1 MVHRISLATTYLQ
14 SFVITHDGTHILRGH
29 ATGFFVRVKGAILLL
44 TNWHVVSGLD
54 PENPSEQRSA
64 APSPHYLKANLI
76 RDTTLSEL
84 TIPLYDSKMAPLW
97 LEHPAGRAVDL
108 AIIELPEGLASH
120 FNFHDIY
127 SVEDTTEISEM
138 VGRDVFV
145 VGYPFSSAELQ
156 KGFGA
161 NVPHFLPVWK
171 RGTIATEPKVRL
183 GDRVI
188 LIDTLSRPGMS
199 GAPVFM
205 THDSQEYLPASEK
218 AADAMRRMNECRPD
232 EIDST
237 LQLLMD
243 ADLGNAKKVFVKRF
257 QFLGIYSGTIG
268 STKLAEV
275 ALGKCWHADVVR
287 EAIEQAQA
295 GIMEFHVPLENKHY
309 TTLLNRGESG
319 ILEIRDNEG
328 NVVSRDRY

>member
-14 SFVITHDGTHILRGH
+14 SFVITHDGIHRLRGH

-54 PENPSEQRSA
+54 PANPSEQRST
-64 APSPHYLKANLI
+64 APSPHYLKANVLKG
-76 RDTTLSEL
+76 TMLSEL
-84 TIPLYDSKMAPLW
+84 TIPLYGSKMALLW
-97 LEHPAGRAVDL
+97 REHPAGRAVDL
-108 AIIELPEGLASH
+108 AIIQLPEGLASY

-145 VGYPFSSAELQ
+145 VGFPFSRAELQ
-156 KGFGA
+156 EGFGA

-205 THDSQEYLPASEK
+205 AHDSQEYLPKSKK
-218 AADAMRRMNECRPD
+218 AADAMRRINESGPA
-232 EIDST
+232 EIDDA
-237 LQLLMD
+237 LQLLAD
-243 ADLGNAKKVFVKRF
+243 ADLENAKKVLVKRF
-257 QFLGIYSGTIG
+257 KFLGIYSGTIG

-287 EAIEQAQA
+287 EAIEQARD
-295 GIMEFHVPLENKHY
+295 GIMEFHAPSENEHY
-309 TTLLNRGESG
+309 TKFLNRGQAS
-319 ILEIRDNEG
+319 ILEIRDKDG
-328 NVVSRDRY
+328 NVVSRERY